1 MHGPLPPENLMP
13 PELPL
18 RAVSRRRLLISAI
31 VAVAAVVLVVGG
43 GIGTRAANS
52 RHLRQ
57 VTDTQAD
64 PVVTVM
70 QTEHGSS
77 SYPMELPG
85 RLQPYSRAPIYA
97 RVSGYL
103 KNWQVDIGSP
113 VHSGQLL
120 AEIDTPD
127 LDQQLYQGKADLLT
141 AQANATLAKTTAVR
155 WQLLL
160 KTHSVSVQDV
170 DVRNSDLAAKQAIVK
185 AAAANVER
193 LQVLEGF
200 KKIVAPFNGLVTARN
215 TDVGD
220 LINVGGGTG
229 AELFILSDTHKLR
242 LYVNV
247 PQNYAA
253 RITPGRQAQLTV
265 PERPGRTFTASVEAS
280 AQSVDPASGST
291 LVQLAVNNEDGQ
303 LFPGAFANVHFDV
316 PLASA
321 NLRVPASAL
330 IFDHDG
336 LRVATLGQDNRVV
349 FKPIKVARDLGDV
362 IEISAGLTLE
372 DRIIDSPP
380 DGIGTGDRVRIAP
393 SSTSDGMLAASGRR
407 TK

>member
-1 MHGPLPPENLMP
+1 MS

-18 RAVSRRRLLISAI
+18 HAVSRRGLRIIAI
-31 VAVAAVVLVVGG
+31 VAVGVAVLIVGG
-43 GIGTRAANS
+43 GLATRAANG

-57 VTDTQAD
+57 VTNTQAE
-64 PVVTVM
+64 PVVTVT
-70 QTEHGSS
+70 QPERGSS
-77 SYPMELPG
+77 SYSMELPG

-120 AEIDTPD
+120 AVIDTPD
-127 LDQQLYQGKADLLT
+127 LDQQLSQAEADLLT

-185 AAAANVER
+185 ATAANVER

-220 LINVGGGTG
+220 LINAGGGSG
-229 AELFILSDTHKLR
+229 VELFILSDTHKLR

-265 PERPGRTFTASVEAS
+265 PERPGLTFTASVEAS

-291 LVQLAVNNEDGQ
+291 LVQLAVNNEAGE
-303 LFPGAFANVHFDV
+303 LFPGAFANVRFDL

-330 IFDHDG
+330 IFDHAG
-336 LRVATLGQDNRVV
+336 LRVATLGPDSRVV
-349 FKPIKVARDLGDV
+349 FKPIRVARDLGDV
-362 IEISAGLTLE
+362 VEISSGLALE

-380 DGIGTGDRVRIAP
+380 DGIGKGDPVRIAAGAP
-393 SSTSDGMLAASGRR
+393 SEGMLAASRPHV
-407 TK
+407 K